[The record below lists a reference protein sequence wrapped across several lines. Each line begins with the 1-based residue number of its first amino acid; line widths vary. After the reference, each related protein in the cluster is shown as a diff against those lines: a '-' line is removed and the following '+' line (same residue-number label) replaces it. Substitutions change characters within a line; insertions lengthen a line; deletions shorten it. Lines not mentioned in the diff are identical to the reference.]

1 MLTINH
7 GQSILDDIAMRKCFA
22 AQYERIILT
31 PMSDHAFITFMHE
44 RERWQKILTLVR
56 ERGVIRVRDLVSATG
71 ASSATL
77 RRDLTKLEEMGQLR
91 RVHGGVQAIEAAQQ
105 SHLATR
111 SFGISQALHT
121 ERKRAVAKAA
131 AALCVDG
138 ESIIINAGSTTWFMA
153 EFLHAA
159 RLQILTNSFP
169 IAQEL
174 MATSQNR
181 IVLPGGELYR
191 EQGIVLSPFD
201 EDAVQHFTASK
212 MFMSCYSITPMG
224 IIEGDPLIARAEAKL
239 LSRADKLVVIA
250 DSSKFESRGSMVVCQ
265 LSRVHTLVTD
275 DAAPPHMLEHLRAL
289 GVNVVI
295 ADHVSIKSLSAA

>member
-1 MLTINH
+1 
-7 GQSILDDIAMRKCFA
+7 
-22 AQYERIILT
+22 
-31 PMSDHAFITFMHE
+31 MHE
-44 RERWQKILTLVR
+44 RERWQKILTKVRQRGVVRVR
-56 ERGVIRVRDLVSATG
+56 ELVSTTS

-77 RRDLTKLEEMGQLR
+77 RRDLTKLEELGQLR
-91 RVHGGVQAIEAAQQ
+91 RVHGGVEAVEAAEQ

-111 SFGISQALHT
+111 PFDVSQTLNVD
-121 ERKRAVAKAA
+121 RKRAVAKAA
-131 AALCVDG
+131 AELCIDG

-153 EFLHAA
+153 EFLRRA

-174 MATSQNR
+174 IATSQNR
-181 IVLPGGELYR
+181 IVLPGGEVYR

-201 EDAVQHFTASK
+201 EDAIQHFTASK

-275 DAAPPHMLEHLRAL
+275 DAAPTHMIDHFKSF

-295 ADHVSIKSLSAA
+295 AANEIMQSRSAA

>member
-1 MLTINH
+1 
-7 GQSILDDIAMRKCFA
+7 
-22 AQYERIILT
+22 
-31 PMSDHAFITFMHE
+31 MHE
-44 RERWQKILTLVR
+44 RERWQKILTQVR
-56 ERGVIRVRDLVSATG
+56 QRGVMRVRDLVSATG

-77 RRDLTKLEEMGQLR
+77 RRDLTRLEERGELR
-91 RVHGGVQAIEAAQQ
+91 RVHGGVEAIETNEQ

-111 SFGISQALHT
+111 AFGVSQTLNAN
-121 ERKRAVAKAA
+121 RKRAVARAA
-131 AALCVDG
+131 AALCEDG

-153 EFLHAA
+153 EFLRDY

-174 MATSQNR
+174 IATSQNR
-181 IVLPGGELYR
+181 IVLPGGEVYR

-201 EDAVQHFTASK
+201 EDAIQHFIASK

-239 LSRADKLVVIA
+239 LSRADKLIVIA

-275 DAAPPHMLEHLRAL
+275 DAAPIHMLDHVRSL
-289 GVNVVI
+289 GVQVVI
-295 ADHVSIKSLSAA
+295 ASCEQLQSLSAA